1 MELFF
6 ALRVEE
12 ENMKIQVFLMSW
24 PDWIHNSNA
33 ILGVI
38 FPPKNGACSKD
49 NNSNPVQNLTC
60 INNAPAFS
68 SQSGVRPAPE
78 ILYSSRPPHTKM
90 TVVCKAKLPQII
102 YYILYIIYYI
112 LYIIY

>member
-1 MELFF
+1 M
-6 ALRVEE
+6 A
-12 ENMKIQVFLMSW
+12 
-24 PDWIHNSNA
+24 P
-33 ILGVI
+33 G
-38 FPPKNGACSKD
+38 SKD
-49 NNSNPVQNLTC
+49 SNSNPVQNLTC

-102 YYILYIIYYI
+102 EIVVFIRLERLTGGVVLYYSIEKIL
-112 LYIIY
+112 